1 MRPRIA
7 YGDRNTILFM
17 ASLFLHGVSSAIY
30 SLWFNL
36 HLLALGLPKG
46 LLGVLNAL
54 PSALAL
60 AMGLP
65 AGRWMES
72 IGRRRMMA
80 VGGMGMA
87 LGTLLVGLGT
97 SPLSIGMGVVWIG
110 IGYNLFMIPQA
121 PFLMENA
128 PPERRTALFAL
139 ASALLF
145 WAGFLGE
152 WIGGLL
158 PDGLQRILPLGPT
171 PYAGPILFTALLD
184 FLALL
189 PLLGIRE
196 RPRPAAAAALPP
208 APSLSISPLSL
219 ALPHLLLGI
228 GAGLSLPFLNVYFR
242 ERYGMPDEALG
253 ALFAAASALTGLGAL
268 LAPPL
273 ARRWGRIPTVAL
285 TQGLSVLAL
294 IGMALTEQAGLAA
307 LAMLLRSILMNM
319 GAPLYTE
326 FCMAT
331 LPPREPG
338 IASGLLNAA
347 WEAGWML
354 GAAASG
360 FLQDRFGS
368 MVPVFLI
375 TAFFY
380 GISTLYQY
388 LAFAPRERALPIPHP
403 SSI

>member
-7 YGDRNTILFM
+7 HGDRSTILFM

-46 LLGVLNAL
+46 LLGLLNAI

-60 AMGLP
+60 AIGLP

-80 VGGMGMA
+80 VGGLGMA

-97 SPLSIGMGVVWIG
+97 TPLSIGMGVVWIG
-110 IGYNLFMIPQA
+110 IGYNLFVIPQA

-152 WIGGLL
+152 RMGGLL
-158 PDGLQRILPLGPT
+158 PDGLQRVLPLGPT
-171 PYAGPILFTALLD
+171 PYAGPIRFTAFLD
-184 FLALL
+184 FLSLL

-196 RPRPAAAAALPP
+196 RPRAAAAAPPP
-208 APSLSISPLSL
+208 APCLSIPLLSL

-242 ERYGMPDEALG
+242 ERYGIPDEALG

-285 TQGLSVLAL
+285 TQGLSVIAL
-294 IGMALTEQAGLAA
+294 VSMALTEQAGLAA
-307 LAMLLRSILMNM
+307 LAMRLRSMLMNM

-326 FCMAT
+326 FCMAI
-331 LPPREPG
+331 LPPREQG
-338 IASGLLNAA
+338 IASSLLNAA

-368 MVPVFLI
+368 MAPVFWL
-375 TAFFY
+375 TTFFY

-388 LAFAPRERALPIPHP
+388 LAFAPRERAIPTPHP
-403 SSI
+403 SPI